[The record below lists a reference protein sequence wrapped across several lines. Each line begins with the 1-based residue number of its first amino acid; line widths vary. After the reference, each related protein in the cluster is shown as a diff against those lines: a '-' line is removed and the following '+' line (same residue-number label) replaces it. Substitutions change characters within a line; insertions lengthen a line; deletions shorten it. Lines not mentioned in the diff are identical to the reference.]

1 MYIPEK
7 SGNVEGDGGVRK
19 VGGEKASEKGEEARG
34 NEGRGERGMFKKI
47 PQRCRQLLHTLSRH
61 TYREKGGNLS
71 D

>member
-34 NEGRGERGMFKKI
+34 NEGRGERGMF
-47 PQRCRQLLHTLSRH
+47 
-61 TYREKGGNLS
+61 
-71 D
+71 